1 VAALIEAARAARLEA
16 QRLRTEERRLRIK
29 LRANRAIQDEM
40 MAAAAAAAAA
50 RAVQRE
56 RTLPSPWS
64 ELQWRHADLQLEQTL
79 VALS

>member
-40 MAAAAAAAAA
+40 MAAAAAAAA